1 MVKQKKRNKKIK
13 EKKKKK
19 KMGKQN
25 YLKTLGFQLNPP
37 TPLDNVRKKDAV
49 LWLPLGSQYNI
60 AEKASLHNIVLP
72 IKLHCWVCFTN
83 NFAINY

>member
-1 MVKQKKRNKKIK
+1 MK

-25 YLKTLGFQLNPP
+25 YLKTFGFQLNPP
-37 TPLDNVRKKDAV
+37 TLLDNVRKKDAV

-60 AEKASLHNIVLP
+60 AEKASLHNIVLH
-72 IKLHCWVCFTN
+72 IKLHYRVCLTDPV
-83 NFAINY
+83 